1 MRAPNFHGNIVVSN
15 LPEGFTAVELAALFD
30 DFGLVLGAEMDRQ
43 RGRQGSIM
51 LAPEPAVAKA
61 IEALDGQSLAER
73 KLKVARAPAV
83 VKRPKAAARPQPAA
97 APRPQPAAA
106 PAPERIAEA
115 IRRFRTVSSDDA
127 VLAAPQAPA
136 PARPVV
142 VEYRKTRRFEIP
154 PRAPMAARG

>member
-30 DFGLVLGAEMDRQ
+30 DFGLVLGAEMDRH
-43 RGRQGSIM
+43 RARQGSIM

-61 IEALDGQSLAER
+61 IEALDGQLLAER
-73 KLKVARAPAV
+73 KLKLARAPAV
-83 VKRPKAAARPQPAA
+83 VKRPKAATRPQPTARPQPVAG
-97 APRPQPAAA
+97 

-127 VLAAPQAPA
+127 AIAAPQAPA
-136 PARPVV
+136 ASRPVV

>member
-30 DFGLVLGAEMDRQ
+30 DFGLVLGAEMDRH
-43 RGRQGSIM
+43 RARQGSIM

-61 IEALDGQSLAER
+61 IEALNGQLLAER

-83 VKRPKAAARPQPAA
+83 VKRPKAAARPQPVAA
-97 APRPQPAAA
+97 SA

-136 PARPVV
+136 AARPVV